1 MRKYSKSVGAQV
13 IDWEDVLSNL
23 IKDNF
28 APELVKYYQAASC
41 SWSTCACGQL
51 DEKIPRDMIGEPKN
65 KDLMVAGCIFAQY
78 VENKRYKDA
87 LDILYVIQEKG
98 EEILIE
104 L

>member
-51 DEKIPRDMIGEPKN
+51 DEKIMI
-65 KDLMVAGCIFAQY
+65 
-78 VENKRYKDA
+78 
-87 LDILYVIQEKG
+87 
-98 EEILIE
+98 
-104 L
+104 